1 VVGDESLARTSQ
13 PLAIAARLLSRLPPA
28 LEIVSLFGEL
38 EGLEEKNSL
47 PAFCD
52 FRQIGE

>member
-1 VVGDESLARTSQ
+1 MAL
-13 PLAIAARLLSRLPPA
+13 LPPA
-28 LEIVSLFGEL
+28 KEIVLLSGEL
-38 EGLEEKNSL
+38 EGLGEKNSL